1 MTLKGLERRILLL
14 IRIFCHLFGEKRVL
28 EDLKKDWN

>member
-1 MTLKGLERRILLL
+1 MTLKGLERRILLV
-14 IRIFCHLFGEKRVL
+14 RIFCHLFGEKRVL